1 MKTLVDSARSAAQLA
16 HQAQQKGSVV
26 DAARLFTTSALR
38 FLSVAVTE
46 YPDVEAAQKFAAAEN
61 LAELLSHGAQASSQL
76 IAAVQS
82 GRAAAKDVTGRYVFL
97 VLSHLA
103 VLTGARDAVGTFR
116 DAAVAKEVGGTPFW
130 DAYAS
135 CYAKFLDE
143 TPFEAPPLSLNAA
156 EKYWFPYIELM
167 SLLSRGERGE
177 EKQKELE
184 ALFVKRNGDKRFIS
198 ADAHQIEG
206 TPACKANWDFRLEAL
221 LRTKK
226 R

>member
-1 MKTLVDSARSAAQLA
+1 VKTLVDSARSAAQLA

-46 YPDVEAAQKFAAAEN
+46 YPDVEAGLKFAAAEN
-61 LAELLSHGAQASSQL
+61 LAELLSHGAQASSEL
-76 IAAVQS
+76 IVAVRA

-97 VLSHLA
+97 VLSHVA
-103 VLTGARDAVGTFR
+103 VLTGARDAVGAFR
-116 DAAVAKEVGGTPFW
+116 DVAIAKEVGGTPFW

-135 CYAKFLDE
+135 CYANVLDE
-143 TPFEAPPLSLNAA
+143 TPFEAPSLSLKPA

-167 SLLSRGERGE
+167 ALLARGARGE
-177 EKQKELE
+177 EKQKELG
-184 ALFVKRNGDKRFIS
+184 ALFARRNGDKRFVS

-206 TPACKANWDFRLEAL
+206 SPACKANWDFRLEAL
-221 LRTKK
+221 LRTKNN
-226 R
+226 